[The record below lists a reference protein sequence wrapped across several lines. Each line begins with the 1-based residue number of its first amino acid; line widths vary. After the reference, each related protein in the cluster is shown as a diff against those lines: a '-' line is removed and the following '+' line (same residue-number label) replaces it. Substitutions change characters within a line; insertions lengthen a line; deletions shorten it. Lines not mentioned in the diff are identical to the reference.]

1 MGISPALRVLPGT
14 LAVCQ
19 LPPGAEIPGWAATGA
34 FTSITRTDDELSIV
48 CPESSVPP
56 GTRCESGWRALQVKG
71 PLDFAL
77 TGILAA
83 IVQPLAQQGVSVFAI
98 STFHTD
104 YVLVREHDF
113 EKAVGALRAAGQVVS
128 YEL

>member
-1 MGISPALRVLPGT
+1 MDISPGLRVLPGS

-19 LPPGAEIPGWAATGA
+19 LPPGTEIPGWATTGA
-34 FTSITRTDDELSIV
+34 FTSITRTDDEVSIV
-48 CPESSVPP
+48 CPELCVPQ

-83 IVQPLAQQGVSVFAI
+83 ILQPLAQQGVSVFAI

-104 YVLVREHDF
+104 YVLVRAHGL
-113 EKAVGALRAAGQVVS
+113 EKAVGVLRAAGHEVS
-128 YEL
+128 E